1 MISAA
6 ELRARQAEKLSSR
19 KDEFGARFKKASDE
33 YYETIMSEVKFALEA
48 VQDSSFTYVILNYKP
63 LTKDFEGLK
72 YTTVLYGYW
81 NKERESFDDS
91 IFAEQEVEKPFER
104 AKKELAELGYTLENV
119 SDPSVSH
126 KLFLRLSWGDS
137 PVPPR
142 KPVARKPR
150 YERRPERSERFE
162 RSKSPEARRERR
174 EAKPRIESESEIST
188 RREKSAEP
196 RREKIQ
202 RNERT
207 ERRPRF

>member
-150 YERRPERSERFE
+150 YERRSERSERSE

-174 EAKPRIESESEIST
+174 EKSPEP
-188 RREKSAEP
+188 RREKRDKSAEP

>member
-33 YYETIMSEVKFALEA
+33 YYETIMAEVKLALGA

-72 YTTVLYGYW
+72 YTTMLYGYW
-81 NKERESFDDS
+81 NKEREAFDDS

-104 AKKELAELGYTLENV
+104 AKKELAELGYTLDNV

-150 YERRPERSERFE
+150 YERRPERSDREE
-162 RSKSPEARRERR
+162 KSPEQRKERKVDRRDDR
-174 EAKPRIESESEIST
+174 
-188 RREKSAEP
+188 RREKSPEESYR
-196 RREKIQ
+196 RREKSP
-202 RNERT
+202 ERD
-207 ERRPRF
+207 EKPKKRSVRF